1 MRVAVIGGTGVFGSR
16 LVTLLL
22 RDGHE
27 VIVCSRGGGRT
38 GALPGDHRFS
48 DRWRTRRS
56 PPGYLGQDEVGSR
69 SLRLDRAGDL
79 APLWEVAP
87 QAVVDA
93 AGPFHGYGA
102 DPYRLAKACIG
113 RGVHYLDLSDD
124 AGFCAGIAALDAEA
138 RAAGVVALSGVSSV
152 PCLSSAAVG
161 ALVEGMEEV
170 DTISSAILPGN
181 RAPRGRAVVESI
193 LNQAGT
199 PFAVMVDGVE
209 ERVRSWS
216 GPLRFTLAPGM
227 VRQGWR
233 IEVPDQRLFPAAFGA
248 RTVEFRAGLELGV
261 MNWGLGVLSW
271 LRGRLGFGMPGW
283 LVSAV
288 LLGAKVL
295 APFGTDQGGMVV
307 SVTGRV
313 GGAWV
318 RREWVMVVRKG
329 EGPFVPGVAARAIL
343 RDVRRVPV
351 GAGPAVGVLA
361 LEAAEAAMADLAVEV
376 RRGEAPVVPLFRRVF
391 EGFERLPEEVQAT
404 HDHAGPRRWSGRA
417 EVTRGAGWMAR
428 AVAWVFRF
436 PRAAVDVP
444 VTVLKTPVEGGEVW
458 ERRFG
463 GQVFRS
469 HLRGGAGGLTER
481 FGPLTFA
488 IALEVSERALHWP
501 VARGWCLGLPLPRWL
516 LPVSVAREYAED
528 GRFRF
533 DVALHAPF
541 VGLIVRYRG
550 WLAAS
555 GPEGGVGKFD
565 RVPGG
570 VADVEGV
577 AATGP

>member
-1 MRVAVIGGTGVFGSR
+1 MKVAVIGGTGVFGSR

-38 GALPGDHRFS
+38 GAPPRA
-48 DRWRTRRS
+48 
-56 PPGYLGQDEVGSR
+56 PGYFSKDEERVR
-69 SLRLDRAGDL
+69 YLRLDRAGDL
-79 APLWEVAP
+79 SALWTATPE
-87 QAVVDA
+87 AVVDA

-113 RGVHYLDLSDD
+113 RGVHYLDLADD
-124 AGFCAGIAALDAEA
+124 AAFCAEIAALDAEA

-193 LNQAGT
+193 LHQAGR
-199 PFAVMVDGVE
+199 PFAVVVDGVSE
-209 ERVRSWS
+209 QVRSWS
-216 GPLRFTLAPGM
+216 GPLQFALAPGM

-248 RTVEFRAGLELGV
+248 LTVEFRAGLELGV

-283 LVSAV
+283 FVSAV
-288 LLGAKVL
+288 LVGAKVL
-295 APFGTDQGGMVV
+295 GPFGTDAGGMVV

-329 EGPFVPGVAARAIL
+329 EGPFVPAVAARAIL
-343 RDVRRVPV
+343 RDVGQVPV
-351 GAGPAVGVLA
+351 GAGPAVRVLA
-361 LEAAEAAMADLAVEV
+361 LQSAEAAMADLAAEV
-376 RRGEAPVVPLFRRVF
+376 RRTEVPRLPLIRLVLGA
-391 EGFERLPEEVQAT
+391 GFELLPPEVQAT

-417 EVTRGAGWMAR
+417 EVTRGAGLFAGLIAR
-428 AVAWVFRF
+428 MFRF
-436 PRAAVDVP
+436 PGAAADVP

-469 HLRGGAGGLTER
+469 HLRGGTGGLTER

-488 IALEVSERALHWP
+488 IALEVRDGALYWP
-501 VARGWCLGLPLPRWL
+501 VVRGWCLGLPLPRWL

-541 VGLIVRYRG
+541 GGLIVRYKG

-555 GPEGGVGKFD
+555 GPEGGVGKLD
-565 RVPGG
+565 GVAGG

-577 AATGP
+577 AAAGP

>member
-16 LVTLLL
+16 LVTLLE

-38 GALPGDHRFS
+38 GVPP
-48 DRWRTRRS
+48 WT
-56 PPGYLGQDEVGSR
+56 PGYLGKNEDGVR
-69 SLRLDRAGDL
+69 FVRLDRSGDL
-79 APLWEVAP
+79 GPLWEVAP

-102 DPYRLAKACIG
+102 DPFRLAKACIA
-113 RGVHYLDLSDD
+113 RGVHYLDLADD
-124 AGFCAGIAALDAEA
+124 AGFCAGIAALDPQAK
-138 RAAGVVALSGVSSV
+138 AAGVVALSGVSSV
-152 PCLSSAAVG
+152 PCLSSAALAV
-161 ALVEGMEEV
+161 LVAGMEEV

-193 LNQAGT
+193 LHQAGT
-199 PFAVMVDGVE
+199 PFASVVDGVAE
-209 ERVRSWS
+209 QVRSWS
-216 GPLRFTLAPGM
+216 GPVKFALAPGM

-233 IEVPDQRLFPAAFGA
+233 IEVPDQRLLPAAFGA
-248 RTVEFRAGLELGV
+248 RTVEFRAGLEVSV
-261 MNWGLGVLSW
+261 MNRGLAVLSW
-271 LRGRLGFGMPGW
+271 LRGRLGFGMPAW

-318 RREWVMVVRKG
+318 RREWVMVVRRG

-343 RDVRRVPV
+343 RDVGQVPV

-361 LEAAEAAMADLAVEV
+361 LDDAEAAMADLAVAV
-376 RRGEAPVVPLFRRVF
+376 RRGEVPVVPLFRQVLGAF
-391 EGFERLPEEVQAT
+391 DALPEEVRAT

-417 EVTRGAGWMAR
+417 EVTRGAGRFAGLIAR
-428 AVAWVFRF
+428 VFRF
-436 PRAAVDVP
+436 PAAAVDVP
-444 VTVLKTPVEGGEVW
+444 VTVLKMPVEGGEVW

-463 GQVFRS
+463 GQRFRS
-469 HLRGGAGGLTER
+469 HLRVGAGGLTER

-488 IALEVSERALHWP
+488 IALEVREGALHWP
-501 VARGWCLGLPLPRWL
+501 VVRGWCLGLPLPRWL

-550 WLAAS
+550 WLAA
-555 GPEGGVGKFD
+555 EGG
-565 RVPGG
+565 RR
-570 VADVEGV
+570 
-577 AATGP
+577 

>member
-16 LVTLLL
+16 LVTLLR

-27 VIVCSRGGGRT
+27 VIVCARQGGGT
-38 GALPGDHRFS
+38 GR
-48 DRWRTRRS
+48 
-56 PPGYLGQDEVGSR
+56 V
-69 SLRLDRAGDL
+69 LRLDRAGDL
-79 APLWEVAP
+79 SALWAAGPE
-87 QAVVDA
+87 AVVDA

-102 DPYRLAKACIG
+102 DPYRLARACIG
-113 RGVHYLDLSDD
+113 QGVHYLDLADD
-124 AGFCAGIAALDAEA
+124 AGFCAGIAALDGEA
-138 RAAGVVALSGVSSV
+138 KAAGVVALSGVSSV
-152 PCLSSAAVG
+152 PCLSSAAVA
-161 ALVEGMEEV
+161 ALVEGMGEV

-181 RAPRGRAVVESI
+181 RAPRGRAVVDSI

-199 PFAVMVDGVE
+199 PFAVTVDGTE

-216 GPLRFTLAPGM
+216 SAMAFQLAPGM

-248 RTVEFRAGLELGV
+248 RTVEFRAGLELAV
-261 MNWGLGVLSW
+261 MNRGLAVLSW
-271 LRGRLGFGMPGW
+271 LRGRLGFGMPAW

-288 LLGAKVL
+288 LVGAKAL
-295 APFGTDQGGMVV
+295 GPFGTDQGGMVV

-313 GGAWV
+313 AGAWV

-343 RDVRRVPV
+343 RDVGRVPV
-351 GAGPAVGVLA
+351 GAGPAVAVLP
-361 LEAAEAAMADLAVEV
+361 LEAAEAAMADLAVDV
-376 RRGEAPVVPLFRRVF
+376 RRAEAPVVPLFRGFLGGAF
-391 EGFERLPEEVQAT
+391 EGLPGAVQAT
-404 HDHAGPRRWSGRA
+404 HDHVGPRRWSGRA
-417 EVTRGAGWMAR
+417 DVTRGTGWLAR
-428 AVAWVFRF
+428 AIAWAFRF
-436 PRAAVDVP
+436 PAAAADVP

-469 HLRGGAGGLTER
+469 HLRAGAGGLTER

-488 IALEVSERALHWP
+488 IALEVREGALHWP
-501 VARGWCLGLPLPRWL
+501 VAGGWCLGVPLPRWL
-516 LPVSVAREYAED
+516 LPMSVAREYVEG

-541 VGLIVRYRG
+541 VGLVVRYRG
-550 WLAAS
+550 WLRPS
-555 GPEGGVGKFD
+555 GPEGGVGKLD
-565 RVPGG
+565 RVSGR

-577 AATGP
+577 AAAGP

>member
-16 LVTLLL
+16 LVTLLR

-27 VIVCSRGGGRT
+27 VIVCSRGGGGT
-38 GALPGDHRFS
+38 GVPPRAPGSFS
-48 DRWRTRRS
+48 KDDK
-56 PPGYLGQDEVGSR
+56 QVR

-79 APLWEVAP
+79 GPLWEIAP
-87 QAVVDA
+87 QAVIDA

-102 DPYRLAKACIG
+102 DPYRLARACIA
-113 RGVHYLDLSDD
+113 RGVHYLDLADD
-124 AGFCAGIAALDAEA
+124 ARFCAGIAALDPQAK
-138 RAAGVVALSGVSSV
+138 AAGVVALSGVSSV
-152 PCLSSAAVG
+152 PCLSSSAVAA
-161 ALVEGMEEV
+161 LIEGMEEV
-170 DTISSAILPGN
+170 DTVSSAILPGN

-193 LNQAGT
+193 LHQAGT
-199 PFAVMVDGVE
+199 PFAVMVDGAE

-216 GPLRFTLAPGM
+216 GPAWFALAPGM

-233 IEVPDQRLFPAAFGA
+233 IEVPDQRLLPAAFGA

-288 LLGAKVL
+288 LAGAKL
-295 APFGTDQGGMVV
+295 LGPFGTDQGGMVV

-313 GGAWV
+313 GGVWV
-318 RREWVMVVRKG
+318 RRQWVMVVRKG

-343 RDVRRVPV
+343 RDVGRVPD

-361 LEAAEAAMADLAVEV
+361 LAAAEAAMADLAVEV
-376 RRGEAPVVPLFRRVF
+376 RRVEAPVVPLFPRALGEAFRD
-391 EGFERLPEEVQAT
+391 LPEAVQAT
-404 HDHAGPRRWSGRA
+404 HDHAGPRRWSGWA
-417 EVTRGAGWMAR
+417 EVTRGAGLLAGLIAR
-428 AVAWVFRF
+428 AFRF
-436 PRAAVDVP
+436 PAAAADVP
-444 VTVLKTPVEGGEVW
+444 VMVLKTPVEGGEVW

-481 FGPLTFA
+481 FGPFTFA
-488 IALEVSERALHWP
+488 IALEVREGALHWP
-501 VARGWCLGLPLPRWL
+501 VARGWCLGVPLPRWL
-516 LPVSVAREYAED
+516 LPVSVSREYAED

-533 DVALHAPF
+533 DVALHAP
-541 VGLIVRYRG
+541 VSGLVVRYRG
-550 WLAAS
+550 WLAAD
-555 GPEGGVGKFD
+555 GGG
-565 RVPGG
+565 R
-570 VADVEGV
+570 
-577 AATGP
+577 